1 MFPCGH
7 CLKTLSHHHC
17 WMTILSLYVLKV
29 FAMDIAKQLEA
40 YEVEYHVLQEEMS
53 TVCRGS
59 HRGLSSDTSNRVT
72 RLRIEN
78 EALRRQKT
86 ELLDQIQ
93 VTHVWISSLW
103 LIGIVLFHTHCIQWQ
118 SGLSLGP
125 RSVSMLSPMIYLI
138 LLRYTYPCHG

>member
-1 MFPCGH
+1 
-7 CLKTLSHHHC
+7 
-17 WMTILSLYVLKV
+17 MTILSLYVLKV

-93 VTHVWISSLW
+93 VTHV
-103 LIGIVLFHTHCIQWQ
+103 
-118 SGLSLGP
+118 
-125 RSVSMLSPMIYLI
+125 
-138 LLRYTYPCHG
+138 